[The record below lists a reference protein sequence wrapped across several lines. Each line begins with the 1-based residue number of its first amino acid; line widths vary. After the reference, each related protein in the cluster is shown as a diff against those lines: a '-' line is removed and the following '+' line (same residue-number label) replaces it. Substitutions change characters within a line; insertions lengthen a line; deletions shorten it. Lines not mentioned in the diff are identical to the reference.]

1 MNCEDCKYMDENDE
15 CMLEECRPE
24 RKKIEIALSGGDVA
38 EAIRGKLSALLG
50 LPAEEIEAH
59 IVKIFRSVEAQIVRQ
74 IEAGIS
80 TLIGKKIT
88 EMVEAR
94 AGAELETIF
103 QEALNTQI
111 LALKPDGKAI
121 IETAR
126 KLITE
131 KVVEF
136 LRKKDNYN
144 NRSSVEANFDAAM
157 GRYLDQS
164 VKDAIEEIKKESIER
179 FNKAAMKKMME
190 GMATAIGKDKRL
202 LSLMSE

>member
-1 MNCEDCKYMDENDE
+1 MDENDE